1 MCVKCSKNL
10 KKVKHQSFQ
19 KLGFLGS
26 CCQCLLRTSLDHPF
40 YRISFTWC
48 KTKMSVVRPVFNNCR
63 PCPSLTLAKLFSCFN
78 HLSTSEE
85 QMYSVGLTQPFTPP
99 HFLSLEWKINEVDET
114 LSKGN
119 VDFQFTASRILCNVC
134 L

>member
-1 MCVKCSKNL
+1 MCVRYSKNL
-10 KKVKHQSFQ
+10 KQVRRQSFQ
-19 KLGFLGS
+19 KLGFLSS
-26 CCQCLLRTSLDHPF
+26 CCQCLLRTLLDCLF
-40 YRISFTWC
+40 YRVSFTWW

-63 PCPSLTLAKLFSCFN
+63 PCPSLTLAKLLSCFN

-85 QMYSVGLTQPFTPP
+85 QTYSMALTQPFTPP
-99 HFLSLEWKINEVDET
+99 YFLSLEWKMNEVDET

-119 VDFQFTASRILCNVC
+119 ADFQFTASQILCNVC